1 MPRYHF
7 VVRAPDYTLDD
18 QDGTHFSSHED
29 AREHGHRIVR
39 ELKEDGYNPRGAA
52 VLIQDEAGRFEPP
65 SPTTP
70 APGIYSAQKAGV
82 VCARRQTS
90 GKERRQG

>member
-18 QDGTHFSSHED
+18 QDCTHFSSHED

-39 ELKEDGYNPRGAA
+39 ELKEDGYNPGGAA
-52 VLIQDEAGRFEPP
+52 VLIQDEAGQIVHSIPF
-65 SPTTP
+65 
-70 APGIYSAQKAGV
+70 
-82 VCARRQTS
+82 
-90 GKERRQG
+90 

>member
-39 ELKEDGYNPRGAA
+39 ELKEDGYNPGGAA
-52 VLIQDEAGRFEPP
+52 VLITG
-65 SPTTP
+65 
-70 APGIYSAQKAGV
+70 
-82 VCARRQTS
+82 
-90 GKERRQG
+90 